1 MSPCIINHYVLIINH
16 YVGARRWWP
25 RSASRAAHLLAKKPS
40 RRQWILLQ
48 QLRRTMLRRML
59 RMTRTHSVLP
69 KACSTTAQSKSRAA
83 RTAQWAWSLRAP
95 SSTGTEV
102 ASHLCPQLGRGTH
115 LKCRS
120 RRIQRRMLHTRALAQ
135 GEFRAASFTRRCFE
149 LPRAARAQEFAL
161 LVRRAAGERAGL
173 VGTHRRRVW
182 IACGGAA

>member
-48 QLRRTMLRRML
+48 QLRRTMLRRMQ
-59 RMTRTHSVLP
+59 MTRTHSVLP

-115 LKCRS
+115 LRKVPQSPHPAPHATHTRS
-120 RRIQRRMLHTRALAQ
+120 RAGRISSSLLHA
-135 GEFRAASFTRRCFE
+135 
-149 LPRAARAQEFAL
+149 AL
-161 LVRRAAGERAGL
+161 L
-173 VGTHRRRVW
+173 
-182 IACGGAA
+182 